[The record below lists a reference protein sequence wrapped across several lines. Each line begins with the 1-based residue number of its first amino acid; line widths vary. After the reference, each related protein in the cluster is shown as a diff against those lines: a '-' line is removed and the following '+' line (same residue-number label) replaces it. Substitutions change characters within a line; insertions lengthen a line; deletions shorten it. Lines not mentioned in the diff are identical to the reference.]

1 MRAVVLR
8 TFGPPETL
16 TLEDMPDPTPSEG
29 EVLIRVHA
37 VTVNQS
43 LDVRV
48 RHDGGE
54 YGVAL
59 PLILGV
65 DPSGIVEAIGS
76 GVEGFE
82 VGDRV
87 YLWRPITEAGGYAEL
102 VAGSAQRATHLPRSV
117 SFADGSFICRHFP
130 MAYSMARVA
139 ELTSGEWALVT
150 GAAGPLGYSVAQVAK
165 RLGAKVIV
173 AASTERRV
181 AVALT
186 SGADTGISYGDGDL
200 TEEVMRVT
208 EGRGVDVVFENIG
221 DPATWPAAFSSMAVY
236 GRLVTVAAHGGG
248 VVPLDTRLLYNNRL
262 TVKGGLGDIRPGDT
276 SEALRLATEGVYHTL
291 IDRIMPLADAVLA
304 HRMVE
309 DRQVQGKLVLDPTLM

>member
-1 MRAVVLR
+1 
-8 TFGPPETL
+8 
-16 TLEDMPDPTPSEG
+16 
-29 EVLIRVHA
+29 
-37 VTVNQS
+37 
-43 LDVRV
+43 
-48 RHDGGE
+48 
-54 YGVAL
+54 
-59 PLILGV
+59 
-65 DPSGIVEAIGS
+65 
-76 GVEGFE
+76 
-82 VGDRV
+82 
-87 YLWRPITEAGGYAEL
+87 
-102 VAGSAQRATHLPRSV
+102 
-117 SFADGSFICRHFP
+117 

-200 TEEVMRVT
+200 TEAVMRVT